1 MIEAADALGLIEIE
15 SQDPAS
21 RAYRLAHE
29 GLAQMKEELLGAPI
43 ELLGEHRV
51 RVRPTEGPSILIES
65 TKDGRII
72 RTVEG
77 RQKTLL
83 EMGPGGGVTFLRDHA
98 QGLEIKIQACTED
111 GGDYSVR
118 MLVPPISRR
127 AVNTTLFKPSS
138 LPHSGEPDRSVD
150 DPNGS

>member
-51 RVRPTEGPSILIES
+51 RIRPTEGPSILIES
-65 TKDGRII
+65 SKDGNVI

-77 RQKTLL
+77 RQQTLL
-83 EMGPGGGVTFLRDHA
+83 ELGPGGGVSFLRGQDH
-98 QGLEIKIQACTED
+98 GLEIKIRACTED
-111 GGDYSVR
+111 GGDYSVQ

-127 AVNTTLFKPSS
+127 AVNSTLFKPSS
-138 LPHSGEPDRSVD
+138 LQQSEEPDRSSG
-150 DPNGS
+150 DPSGS